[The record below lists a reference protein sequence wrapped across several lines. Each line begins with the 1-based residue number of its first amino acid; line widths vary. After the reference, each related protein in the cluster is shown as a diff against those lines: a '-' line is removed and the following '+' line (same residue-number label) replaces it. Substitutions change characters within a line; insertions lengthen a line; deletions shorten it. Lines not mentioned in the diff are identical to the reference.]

1 MSEQDG
7 IRGIPSPPPVDPD
20 DPAAQP
26 LLAAAAA
33 WEDSRRADDAP
44 AGDAP
49 PPVPVPVFPVVA
61 RLEAPSP
68 DVVVPTDESALPGA
82 HRGGFSRAPTAPIE
96 IGAQV
101 EGPQEFVPTTRTV
114 VVPDD
119 AAPPMSLAVLSIGFA
134 VVGLIVSFVVGWGFP
149 LGIVAVV
156 LGVLSLRRLVESRPL
171 AVWGIVLGVLSLVY
185 SGGWLVWA
193 AYRSGMLG

>member
-7 IRGIPSPPPVDPD
+7 VRGIPSPPPVDPD
-20 DPAAQP
+20 DPSAQP

-33 WEDSRRADDAP
+33 WEGASDDATAARP
-44 AGDAP
+44 VP
-49 PPVPVPVFPVVA
+49 PSVPVPVFPVVA
-61 RLEAPSP
+61 RVEAPSP

-119 AAPPMSLAVLSIGFA
+119 AAPPMSLAVLSLGFA

-149 LGIVAVV
+149 LGIVAIV
-156 LGVLSLRRLVESRPL
+156 LGALSLRRLVESRPL

-185 SGGWLVWA
+185 SGGWLMWA